1 MSLGRRDEAGYKNG
15 GLAGHTDVGDGP
27 ELGRLS
33 VDGTVAKMNRR
44 LGGEYFEMC

>member
-1 MSLGRRDEAGYKNG
+1 MSLQGQDEAGCKNG
-15 GLAGHTDVGDGP
+15 GLAERTDVGDGQ

>member
-1 MSLGRRDEAGYKNG
+1 MSLQRQDEAGCKNG
-15 GLAGHTDVGDGP
+15 GPAGRTDVGDGL
-27 ELGRLS
+27 ELGRLN